1 MTAVADQAP
10 APQRARG
17 SAALWV
23 PAGVAVLFLLLPLI
37 ALLIRIE
44 WPRVPEILV
53 SRAALDALALSLLT
67 AGAATVLC
75 VLLGVPLAVQLAS
88 MRGWPATLLRGVVM
102 MPLVLPPLVGGMALL
117 MLLGRGGLLGEA
129 LLSAGVRI
137 PFTTPAVVLAQV
149 FVALPFL
156 VISVEG
162 ALRSADPDLPGV
174 AEGLGARPL
183 TVLRRITLPL
193 VAPALISGAILSF
206 TRALGE
212 FGATAMF
219 AGNAPG
225 RTQTIPLAI
234 YTAFNGAGVGQ
245 DTALALAL
253 LLICIAFAT
262 LLLRLPGAEVR
273 A

>member
-1 MTAVADQAP
+1 M
-10 APQRARG
+10 
-17 SAALWV
+17 
-23 PAGVAVLFLLLPLI
+23 LFLLLPLV
-37 ALLIRIE
+37 ALLLRIE
-44 WPRVPEILV
+44 WAAVPAILV
-53 SRAALDALALSLLT
+53 SPQALNALGLSLLT
-67 AGAATVLC
+67 AAIATLIC

-88 MRGWPATLLRGVVM
+88 LRGWPATVLRGIVT
-102 MPLVLPPLVGGMALL
+102 MPLVLPPLVGGMAML
-117 MLLGRGGLLGEA
+117 MLFGRGGLLGEA
-129 LLSAGVRI
+129 LLGIGIRL

-162 ALRSADPDLPGV
+162 ALRSADPDLPVV
-174 AEGLGARPL
+174 AEGLGAPPL

-193 VAPALISGAILSF
+193 VAPALVSGGILSF

-225 RTQTIPLAI
+225 TTQTIPLAI

-262 LLLRLPGAEVR
+262 LLLRLPSREVR